1 MGHVHRVRAGRGHG
15 AAVVV
20 GAGGY
25 DSDWDCE
32 LVVRVPDGLV
42 YLGNRGGAGS
52 NLFDACT
59 IFCLGCSAAPLRK
72 QTRGAQSATE

>member
-1 MGHVHRVRAGRGHG
+1 
-15 AAVVV
+15 VV

-42 YLGNRGGAGS
+42 YLGNRRAAGS
-52 NLFDACT
+52 NLFDVCM
-59 IFCLGCSAAPLRK
+59 IFCLGCRGLRPYERKPAAPRALP
-72 QTRGAQSATE
+72 GNEMMLACDAT